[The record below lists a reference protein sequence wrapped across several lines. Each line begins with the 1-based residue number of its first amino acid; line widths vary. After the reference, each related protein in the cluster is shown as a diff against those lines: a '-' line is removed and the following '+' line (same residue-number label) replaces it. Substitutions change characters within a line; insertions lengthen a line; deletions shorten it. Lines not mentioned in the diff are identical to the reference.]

1 MEARKEK
8 KMGEIKWKRRRK
20 KDRGV
25 KEIRNSDR
33 RKKKEKERRKTGRER
48 ERGRGKEKENMRVGV
63 RKLLLYKEGQR
74 ETEKRGIKKCRK
86 IEGDAV
92 AKH

>member
-1 MEARKEK
+1 
-8 KMGEIKWKRRRK
+8 MGEIKWKRRRK

-48 ERGRGKEKENMRVGV
+48 ERGRGKEKEKMREGV
-63 RKLLLYKEGQR
+63 RKLLLYMQR
-74 ETEKRGIKKCRK
+74 GTKKDRE
-86 IEGDAV
+86 EGD
-92 AKH
+92 KEM

>member
-1 MEARKEK
+1 
-8 KMGEIKWKRRRK
+8 
-20 KDRGV
+20 
-25 KEIRNSDR
+25 
-33 RKKKEKERRKTGRER
+33 
-48 ERGRGKEKENMRVGV
+48 MRVGV

-86 IEGDAV
+86 IDGDAV

>member
-1 MEARKEK
+1 MWKQEK
-8 KMGEIKWKRRRK
+8 R
-20 KDRGV
+20 V
-25 KEIRNSDR
+25 KEIRHSDR

-48 ERGRGKEKENMRVGV
+48 ERGRGKEKEKMRVGV

-86 IEGDAV
+86 IDGYAV

>member
-48 ERGRGKEKENMRVGV
+48 ERGVGER
-63 RKLLLYKEGQR
+63 RK
-74 ETEKRGIKKCRK
+74 RK
-86 IEGDAV
+86 
-92 AKH
+92 